1 MVSLYVVYET
11 GPSRASIVGR
21 AAWGARLQTMDVCH
35 SQVDWRFST
44 SDFIGW
50 SPCMG
55 RFGLRS
61 ATNQGHA
68 LHFQR
73 RSCLLW
79 KYWSKTW
86 IWGAVD
92 VQHCPPQTGH
102 LPADWTYSTA
112 RCFWSKNEGNSKAVC
127 QEKNSSCHP
136 LVPSFLL
143 PLVLRLRHAGPV
155 APWVRGPPTQM
166 SRDTGLS
173 ESGAAG
179 TEFQLWT
186 NLNLLWNFP
195 AIKHG
200 WKVRTVD
207 ELKVAL
213 WKAKNLD

>member
-1 MVSLYVVYET
+1 LDGPLAWAGLVSGLQPIKATHYIFSAAPACF
-11 GPSRASIVGR
+11 GSIDRKHESGEQ
-21 AAWGARLQTMDVCH
+21 LM
-35 SQVDWRFST
+35 FST
-44 SDFIGW
+44 VLRKQDIFLQIGHTVLPDVSD
-50 SPCMG
+50 
-55 RFGLRS
+55 R
-61 ATNQGHA
+61 
-68 LHFQR
+68 
-73 RSCLLW
+73 
-79 KYWSKTW
+79 
-86 IWGAVD
+86 
-92 VQHCPPQTGH
+92 
-102 LPADWTYSTA
+102 
-112 RCFWSKNEGNSKAVC
+112 KNEGNSKAVC

>member
-112 RCFWSKNEGNSKAVC
+112 RCFWSKKRGEFKGSLPRKEQFMPSTRSIVPASARAAPAPC
-127 QEKNSSCHP
+127 RPRCP
-136 LVPSFLL
+136 LGQRASDTNVPWHGTYLSRELQAQNFSFG
-143 PLVLRLRHAGPV
+143 R
-155 APWVRGPPTQM
+155 
-166 SRDTGLS
+166 
-173 ESGAAG
+173 
-179 TEFQLWT
+179 
-186 NLNLLWNFP
+186 
-195 AIKHG
+195 I
-200 WKVRTVD
+200 
-207 ELKVAL
+207 
-213 WKAKNLD
+213 

>member
-1 MVSLYVVYET
+1 MVLLYVVYET

-21 AAWGARLQTMDVCH
+21 AAWGTRLQTMDVCH

-55 RFGLRS
+55 RFGLRF

-92 VQHCPPQTGH
+92 VQHCPQTGH

-112 RCFWSKNEGNSKAVC
+112 RCFSSKKRGNSGRQSAKKRTVHAIHFHR
-127 QEKNSSCHP
+127 SCFRSCCACAMPAP
-136 LVPSFLL
+136 LPPGSEG
-143 PLVLRLRHAGPV
+143 LRHKCPV
-155 APWVRGPPTQM
+155 TRDYL
-166 SRDTGLS
+166 SRELQ
-173 ESGAAG
+173 A
-179 TEFQLWT
+179 Q
-186 NLNLLWNFP
+186 NFSFGR
-195 AIKHG
+195 I
-200 WKVRTVD
+200 
-207 ELKVAL
+207 
-213 WKAKNLD
+213 